1 MAGSGGLFVL
11 ISTKRDERLIAKGI
25 LRDLARNLQQ
35 IRKEQGYN
43 PTDILSAAYVA
54 YIDNEEINSIKEM
67 KEELIYLV
75 RVRSVM
81 VTRQPIEGVS
91 YKEVELD
98 GRKVLIAIA

>member
-1 MAGSGGLFVL
+1 
-11 ISTKRDERLIAKGI
+11 
-25 LRDLARNLQQ
+25 
-35 IRKEQGYN
+35 
-43 PTDILSAAYVA
+43 
-54 YIDNEEINSIKEM
+54 M